1 MASLVPDSDCF
12 QYALTRYG
20 AGLSAEAR
28 QQLAC
33 GLFASLYV
41 ERMPAD
47 EAGGI
52 VLWDE
57 LDGAPRSLAR

>member
-1 MASLVPDSDCF
+1 MASLVPDFDCF
-12 QYALTRYG
+12 QYALTLRG
-20 AGLSAEAR
+20 AGLSGAAR
-28 QQLAC
+28 QQLAR

-41 ERMPAD
+41 ERTPAD
-47 EAGGI
+47 EPGGI

>member
-1 MASLVPDSDCF
+1 MASLVPDFDCF
-12 QYALTRYG
+12 HYALTVRG

-28 QQLAC
+28 QQLAR

-41 ERMPAD
+41 ERTPAE

-57 LDGAPRSLAR
+57 LDGAPRSLPR